1 MSAIKQLVI
10 VSTIFQIV
18 WFMAVLG
25 RETWQ
30 WFTLATIA
38 VILLITAVRCQFRW
52 RVWLLL
58 IIVGVSV
65 DVLNIVFGVL
75 VFDTTFF
82 PLWLLG
88 LWVTFFWYAQFL
100 ALVLSQYPLPLVSI
114 IGGVA
119 GAVSYVAGY
128 KLGAVT
134 LGLSSVLAFVVFF
147 IEWTLLVALI
157 MKVVNREGK
166 NHGKDSMA

>member
-88 LWVTFFWYAQFL
+88 LWATFFWYAQFL
-100 ALVLSQYPLPLVSI
+100 APVLSQYPLPLVSI